1 MYVYRSD
8 QPAAS
13 PLGLAACRGCEDL
26 QLVARGSQL
35 HIRIHTYCKHVYIPT
50 YTDLHILHLRI
61 HTHIYVYTPT
71 ADTHT
76 DSLRLALLDLMP
88 VAVARID
95 NWWCE
100 VVSYIYVCI
109 PTAYTHTYIRIQTYI
124 YCIYVHRP
132 AYATYTYTYPLQ
144 IRIQIVRGSPSWTC
158 CLSLSRA
165 LRNGG
170 TRYFINVYRPAYTTH
185 TYIYLL
191 HIRIHQ
197 VA

>member
-1 MYVYRSD
+1 MCSYTLVFILHIFMRTNIYCIYVYILYS
-8 QPAAS
+8 
-13 PLGLAACRGCEDL
+13 C
-26 QLVARGSQL
+26 
-35 HIRIHTYCKHVYIPT
+35 T
-50 YTDLHILHLRI
+50 YTDRI
-61 HTHIYVYTPT
+61 
-71 ADTHT
+71 
-76 DSLRLALLDLMP
+76 SLRQALSALLP

-95 NWWCE
+95 NWCCE

-109 PTAYTHTYIRIQTYI
+109 PTAYTYTYIRIQTYI

-144 IRIQIVRGSPSWTC
+144 IRIQIVRGSLSWTC